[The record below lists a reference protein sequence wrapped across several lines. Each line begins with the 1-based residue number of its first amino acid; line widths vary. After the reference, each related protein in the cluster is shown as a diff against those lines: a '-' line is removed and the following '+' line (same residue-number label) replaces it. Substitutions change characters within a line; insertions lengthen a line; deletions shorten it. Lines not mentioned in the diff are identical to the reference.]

1 MKSRDILTA
10 QLGRKV
16 TCPRPRWYF
25 TVCWAEVTHM
35 TSLSPEMPGRYSATL
50 LPCFTTQIRKLLHLL
65 GFRTRP
71 VHQLYPEE
79 VGQRGPG
86 GFNRSF
92 GPQNDT
98 STCISLFCLFL
109 CIFQH
114 FTAGAIFILHI
125 YYFYYYPCIDN
136 CIMQTCDRSSFMW
149 LLFIEN
155 QPNKNMCLTTTCNI
169 HCIIS

>member
-71 VHQLYPEE
+71 VYQLYPEE
-79 VGQRGPG
+79 VGQREPG

-92 GPQNDT
+92 GQQNDT
-98 STCISLFCLFL
+98 STCIFFKVCFVFYCVFLSILQQEQFLFYTF
-109 CIFQH
+109 I
-114 FTAGAIFILHI
+114 IFII
-125 YYFYYYPCIDN
+125 
-136 CIMQTCDRSSFMW
+136 
-149 LLFIEN
+149 
-155 QPNKNMCLTTTCNI
+155 I
-169 HCIIS
+169 HVLIIVSCKHVIVQALCGCCS